1 MNRSKRKYKY
11 KKAWIYKIFIL
22 TFIIAFL
29 ISFSSENLIKALNLI
44 LAFFILIIIIL
55 IGIIFDIVGVAVTAA
70 KEPPFH
76 AMSADKVKGAKEAVK
91 LIRNA
96 DIVSNFCNDVIGDI
110 SGTISGAAGAA
121 IVLKIFNYYSIIDKA
136 MFSIIVTSLIATLT
150 VGGKAIGKGI
160 AISRCQEI
168 VLKVGLL
175 LYYLNT
181 KFRIQILKNDK

>member
-1 MNRSKRKYKY
+1 
-11 KKAWIYKIFIL
+11 L

>member
-1 MNRSKRKYKY
+1 
-11 KKAWIYKIFIL
+11 
-22 TFIIAFL
+22 
-29 ISFSSENLIKALNLI
+29 
-44 LAFFILIIIIL
+44 
-55 IGIIFDIVGVAVTAA
+55 
-70 KEPPFH
+70 
-76 AMSADKVKGAKEAVK
+76 MSADKVKGAKEAVK

-181 KFRIQILKNDK
+181 KFRIQILKNNK